1 MKVLK
6 HLYLIKSSFL
16 VFYLL
21 YFEIENDESLQDDN
35 GLSVSAYDSTDENN
49 LIFDETEI
57 DTKSLNSN
65 KKLTILNLSNENL
78 QSLNEGKLNV
88 ESNDNNSL
96 TSDIGV
102 DEEVRSNID
111 EKDIFDTESA
121 REENDQDVER
131 SNSLVGKFNGFH
143 VNTARISLTEFTK
156 RVSDVDK
163 AALSRRPT
171 GYYESDSNDLYE
183 NVNDEIT
190 MKLTENQIAE
200 MG

>member
-1 MKVLK
+1 M
-6 HLYLIKSSFL
+6 
-16 VFYLL
+16 

-88 ESNDNNSL
+88 VSNDNNSL

-156 RVSDVDK
+156 RVPDVDK